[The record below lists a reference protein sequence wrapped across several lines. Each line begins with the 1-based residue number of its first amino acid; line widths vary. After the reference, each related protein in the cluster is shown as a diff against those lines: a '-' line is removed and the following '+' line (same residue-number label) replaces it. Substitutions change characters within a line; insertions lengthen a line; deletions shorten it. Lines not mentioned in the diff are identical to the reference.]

1 LDRHSIRRQAIK
13 RTPLEKAI
21 EMAVALILDELSMS
35 PSDIYHGAGYRCS
48 ILRQERLSLNLER
61 YMALDM
67 WFGKMPIGIQLGD
80 FFQLR
85 PTAQKSLCEW
95 LDENAVE
102 NEENQDCV
110 FGVFG
115 VFGGGR
121 VVRFSFTNL

>member
-1 LDRHSIRRQAIK
+1 
-13 RTPLEKAI
+13 
-21 EMAVALILDELSMS
+21 MS

-85 PTAQKSLCEW
+85 PTAQKSLVSGWMRMPWEMKRIRIVYLVC
-95 LDENAVE
+95 LVG
-102 NEENQDCV
+102 
-110 FGVFG
+110 GVLSG
-115 VFGGGR
+115 LV
-121 VVRFSFTNL
+121 LQI